1 MRHSFILNK
10 GFSLVEL
17 LVVVSIFLVITSVVL
32 FNQNKFSSD
41 ISISNVAYSIALEI
55 RQAQVSGI
63 LVGQG
68 LDDFNKAFGVHFM
81 IKNDQIVFK
90 NFKDFNDNTRYD
102 EGEGDVYQQ
111 LSEGNII
118 LSVCTYTSAT
128 DQSGKKCLAPTNNGT
143 TSTTGAINFV
153 DILYKRP
160 EPSAIILD
168 SMSAVLNGRRKRVE
182 VIVQSSLGDRTR
194 TIKAYNTGQISVYN
208 Q

>member
-1 MRHSFILNK
+1 MRHSSILNK

-17 LVVVSIFLVITSVVL
+17 LVVLSIFLIITSVVL

-41 ISISNVAYSIALEI
+41 ISITNVAYSIALEI

-68 LDDFNKAFGVHFM
+68 RDDFDKAFGVHFM
-81 IKNDQIVFK
+81 IENNQIVFQ
-90 NFKDFNDNTRYD
+90 NFKDYD
-102 EGEGDVYQQ
+102 DKLNYDLGEGGASQQ

-118 LSVCTYTSAT
+118 LSVCTYSDGSSEA
-128 DQSGKKCLAPTNNGT
+128 GKKCITPSNIGVIET
-143 TSTTGAINFV
+143 V
-153 DILYKRP
+153 DIMYKRP
-160 EPSAIILD
+160 EPSAIIID
-168 SMSAVLNGRRKRVE
+168 SSSTNANDRRKRVE

>member
-1 MRHSFILNK
+1 MRHSSILNK

-17 LVVVSIFLVITSVVL
+17 LVVLSIFLIITSVVL

-41 ISISNVAYSIALEI
+41 ISITNVAYSIALEI

-68 LDDFNKAFGVHFM
+68 RDDFDKAFGVHFM
-81 IKNDQIVFK
+81 IENNQIVFQ
-90 NFKDFNDNTRYD
+90 NFKDYD
-102 EGEGDVYQQ
+102 DKLNYDLGEGGASQQ

-118 LSVCTYTSAT
+118 LSVCTYPDGISDA
-128 DQSGKKCLAPTNNGT
+128 GKKCITPSNSGDIGT
-143 TSTTGAINFV
+143 V
-153 DILYKRP
+153 DIMYKRP
-160 EPSAIILD
+160 EPSAIIID
-168 SMSAVLNGRRKRVE
+168 TSSANANDRRKRVE

>member
-1 MRHSFILNK
+1 MRHSSILNK

-17 LVVVSIFLVITSVVL
+17 LVVLSIFLIITSVVL

-41 ISISNVAYSIALEI
+41 ISITNVAYSIALEI

-68 LDDFNKAFGVHFM
+68 QNDFNKAFGVHFM
-81 IKNDQIVFK
+81 IENNQIVFQ
-90 NFKDFNDNTRYD
+90 NFKDYD
-102 EGEGDVYQQ
+102 DKLNYDSGEGDASQQ

-128 DQSGKKCLAPTNNGT
+128 EQIGKKCLAPT
-143 TSTTGAINFV
+143 TSSTSGVLTAV
-153 DILYKRP
+153 DIMYKRP
-160 EPSAIILD
+160 EPSAIIIDTL
-168 SMSAVLNGRRKRVE
+168 SANANDRRKRLE

>member
-1 MRHSFILNK
+1 MRHSSILNK

-17 LVVVSIFLVITSVVL
+17 LVVLSIFLIITSVVL

-41 ISISNVAYSIALEI
+41 ISITNVAYSIALEI

-68 LDDFNKAFGVHFM
+68 RDDFNKAFGVHFM
-81 IKNDQIVFK
+81 IENDQIVFK
-90 NFKDFNDNTRYD
+90 NFKDFIENTNYD
-102 EGEGDVYQQ
+102 VGEGGVSQQ

-118 LSVCTYTSAT
+118 LSVCTYSDESSTA
-128 DQSGKKCLAPTNNGT
+128 GKKCITPSNSGGIGT
-143 TSTTGAINFV
+143 V

-168 SMSAVLNGRRKRVE
+168 DSPVDPNDRRKRVE

-208 Q
+208 K

>member
-1 MRHSFILNK
+1 MRHSSILNK

-17 LVVVSIFLVITSVVL
+17 LVVLSIFLIITSVVL

-41 ISISNVAYSIALEI
+41 ISITNVAYSIALEI

-68 LDDFNKAFGVHFM
+68 RDDFDKAFGVHFM
-81 IKNDQIVFK
+81 IENNQIVFQ
-90 NFKDFNDNTRYD
+90 NFKDYD
-102 EGEGDVYQQ
+102 DKLNYDLGEGGASQQ

-128 DQSGKKCLAPTNNGT
+128 EQSGKKCLAPT
-143 TSTTGAINFV
+143 TSSTSGVLTAV
-153 DILYKRP
+153 DIMYKRP
-160 EPSAIILD
+160 EPSAIIID
-168 SMSAVLNGRRKRVE
+168 TSSANANDRRKRVE

>member
-1 MRHSFILNK
+1 MRHSSILNK

-17 LVVVSIFLVITSVVL
+17 LVVLSIFLIITSVVL

-41 ISISNVAYSIALEI
+41 ISITNVAYSIALEI

-68 LDDFNKAFGVHFM
+68 QNDFNKAFGVHFM
-81 IKNDQIVFK
+81 IENNQIVFQ
-90 NFKDFNDNTRYD
+90 NFKDYD
-102 EGEGDVYQQ
+102 DKLNYDSGEGDASQQ

-128 DQSGKKCLAPTNNGT
+128 EQIGKKCLAPT
-143 TSTTGAINFV
+143 TSSTYGVLTAV
-153 DILYKRP
+153 DIMYKRP
-160 EPSAIILD
+160 EPSAIIID
-168 SMSAVLNGRRKRVE
+168 TSSANANDRRKRVE

>member
-1 MRHSFILNK
+1 MRHSSILNK

-17 LVVVSIFLVITSVVL
+17 LVVLSIFLIITSVVL

-41 ISISNVAYSIALEI
+41 ISITNVAYSIALEI

-68 LDDFNKAFGVHFM
+68 RDDFDKAFGVHFM
-81 IKNDQIVFK
+81 IENNQIVFQ
-90 NFKDFNDNTRYD
+90 NFKDYD
-102 EGEGDVYQQ
+102 DSLTYNEWEGDASQQ

-128 DQSGKKCLAPTNNGT
+128 EQSGKKCLAPT
-143 TSTTGAINFV
+143 TSSTSGVLTAV
-153 DILYKRP
+153 DIMYKRP
-160 EPSAIILD
+160 EPSAIIID
-168 SMSAVLNGRRKRVE
+168 TSSANANDRRKRVE

>member
-1 MRHSFILNK
+1 MRHSSILNK

-17 LVVVSIFLVITSVVL
+17 LVVLSIFLIITSVVL

-41 ISISNVAYSIALEI
+41 ISITNVAYSIALEI

-68 LDDFNKAFGVHFM
+68 QNDFNKAFGVHFM
-81 IKNDQIVFK
+81 IENNQIVFR
-90 NFKDFNDNTRYD
+90 NFKDFDDDLNYD
-102 EGEGDVYQQ
+102 SGEGDASQQ

-128 DQSGKKCLAPTNNGT
+128 DQSGKKCLAPT
-143 TSTTGAINFV
+143 TSSTSGVLTAV
-153 DILYKRP
+153 DIMYKRP
-160 EPSAIILD
+160 EPSAIIIDTL
-168 SMSAVLNGRRKRVE
+168 SANDRRKRLE